1 MNAFALLLRQM
12 RGHGQFAADVAV
24 RQNAVPV
31 FKDISDLAHPLQ
43 PPGADTL
50 KISINAFGDK

>member
-1 MNAFALLLRQM
+1 MANS
-12 RGHGQFAADVAV
+12 AADVAV

-43 PPGADTL
+43 PPGADAL